1 MITLKKKTTLLIT
14 QNSNQNSSNSIY
26 ARCIKNLPLS
36 LQQYFC
42 WQVALKRRVI
52 FSVKCFRYIGRA
64 RKKLIGALR
73 KKKEKRK
80 REIEEKEK
88 KGTALLSDLWYCQVI
103 CCVSSGLASSRWTT
117 LLRGEGNV
125 LRPVPKAGKSTRY
138 ELHDWSRAK
147 RTHWIGLFMKSTGN
161 MLVLIV
167 NAVKGETSDWP
178 KIQSLILIGSLM
190 L

>member
-1 MITLKKKTTLLIT
+1 MFQVYRASGKKT
-14 QNSNQNSSNSIY
+14 Y
-26 ARCIKNLPLS
+26 WRFK
-36 LQQYFC
+36 
-42 WQVALKRRVI
+42 
-52 FSVKCFRYIGRA
+52 
-64 RKKLIGALR
+64 

-88 KGTALLSDLWYCQVI
+88 KEKKGTALLSYLWYCQVI
-103 CCVSSGLASSRWTT
+103 CCHLNWLASSWWTT
-117 LLRGEGNV
+117 LLRGEGDV

-161 MLVLIV
+161 MLVLVV
-167 NAVKGETSDWP
+167 NAVKGETPDWP